1 MQGRTHN
8 DPNPVPHH
16 EKDKHE
22 LVHDSKM
29 KLGKLAAARGAG
41 EVPKD
46 VIDNVASKMKN
57 GADII
62 DKLLS
67 GNKDELVKLLNGDGV
82 DPIAILKNCI
92 LAGISF
98 IPYVGGILSS
108 LVDIIWTAASGSSAA
123 EKMSK
128 AFTDFIMAAIKEE
141 LQKYDDETLRQFFIG
156 LSNVSSKYQDNFQLW
171 MDNPNPST
179 IQTIR
184 TSWEILDSQYLTLI
198 SQAQKKGYE
207 ITELVFF
214 ALMANGH
221 IALLGDFLTYAKA
234 WEYTDEQIKSIE
246 KRFDDTVTKYT
257 KYCIDTYNMGLKKVT
272 DAPVGGSETYKEVN
286 KYNAISS
293 YRNNM
298 IINVFDFVN
307 YWWTMD
313 PRNLPK
319 GGSFDKVRYL
329 VGRICGVVTTPNAKS
344 GWSGWEAY
352 YHPTQEEIEAR
363 IGNNG
368 LYRYQ
373 GALKNLSIRCW
384 SRIDAIIPRV
394 VDPIT
399 GNVSEVHF
407 GGSGGAA
414 KGTKEFSKA
423 NPLLKVNIG
432 SELVPWNLNI
442 GGDYFGGGDPRVSNY
457 DLSFDDH
464 KIEYLMGFGTSP
476 TPGFSGQVNAI
487 APLFQPYGVGFSGQV
502 PITDGP
508 ASVIDL
514 QYATFPSGASTLRDS
529 PYPGLIATQIPEGK
543 SATLPVQYVGKE
555 TPQFALKLKAGGKG
569 TVEVTLDGTK
579 AVFTVNTDGY
589 SIIPDTNKSIFR
601 IPDKANL
608 TITVTQGTVRFHCL
622 ALIPQSV
629 NARLMLRTTTQNPND
644 YHLLWDG
651 SKPTHQ
657 YKTQL
662 ITN

>member
-1 MQGRTHN
+1 MQGIIDI
-8 DPNPVPHH
+8 DPKFIPFYNPTTI
-16 EKDKHE
+16 
-22 LVHDSKM
+22 
-29 KLGKLAAARGAG
+29 RGASQ
-41 EVPKD
+41 VPKE
-46 VIDNVASKMKN
+46 VIDNVASKMQN
-57 GADII
+57 GAKIV

-67 GNKDELVKLLNGDGV
+67 GNKKELIKLLNGDDA

-92 LAGISF
+92 LVGVSF
-98 IPYVGGILSS
+98 IPYVGGIVSS

-128 AFTDFIMAAIKEE
+128 AFTNFIMATIKEE

-171 MDNPNPST
+171 MDNPINQST

-198 SQAQKKGYE
+198 PQAQKKGYE

-214 ALMANGH
+214 LLMANGH
-221 IALLGDFLTYAKA
+221 ITLLGDFLIYAKA
-234 WEYTDEQIKSIE
+234 WGYTDEQIKSIE
-246 KRFDDTVTKYT
+246 ERLDDTVTKYT
-257 KYCIDTYNMGLKKVT
+257 QHCVDTYNIGLQKVT
-272 DAPVGGSETYKEVN
+272 DAPVGDITINDFIEVN

-307 YWWTMD
+307 YWWTMNT
-313 PRNLPK
+313 RNLPK
-319 GGSFDKVRYL
+319 GGSFDRVRYL

-363 IGNNG
+363 ISKQG

-407 GGSGGAA
+407 GGSGGAV
-414 KGTKEFSKA
+414 KNTKDFSKSD
-423 NPLLKVNIG
+423 PLLKVNIG
-432 SELVPWNLNI
+432 SSSAPWNIKL
-442 GGDYFGGGDPRVSNY
+442 GGDFFGDVDFKVRYLRNY

-464 KIEYLMGFGTSP
+464 KIEYLMGFGIIKTS
-476 TPGFSGQVNAI
+476 GFSDQVNAI

-514 QYATFPSGASTLRDS
+514 QYATFPDGASTLRDS

-555 TPQFALKLKAGGKG
+555 TGRFMIKLKAGGTG
-569 TVEVTLDGTK
+569 TVQVTLDGTK
-579 AVFTVNTDGY
+579 AVFNVTDDY
-589 SIIPDTNKSIFR
+589 SIISDSNKSIFS

-622 ALIPQSV
+622 ALIPQS
-629 NARLMLRTTTQNPND
+629 ARVSTKNPND
-644 YHLLWDG
+644 YHLFWDG